1 MKKTFLNLLII
12 LIITSCNKDD
22 PSNQILPEPP
32 EIKVTD
38 PCSFDILDISPNST
52 VDINCLLNLNN
63 EEITLPENVKFTFN
77 GGDIING
84 TLIFNG
90 GTIDGELLNSK
101 LTIKG
106 SVRLTSNEFKFK
118 TDRWDI
124 TEGAVSNEIALTN
137 RKNINK
143 TIELVKKLGGE
154 IFELGKMDVY
164 FNVEANR
171 NEFIYKNERS
181 IRIPSNFHFKMN
193 DDTFLRVQ
201 PTHFAGYY
209 LFTLYLTDYSIISG
223 GNLIGD
229 RYEHDYSPIIDLQGQ
244 NRNTHEY
251 GMLISVLGAHDAIID
266 GVKMSNPIGDGV
278 FVSHKVIRNPDGSLT
293 NGNKTSERVTIKN
306 CIIKEARRNGIS
318 IVDADGITIEN
329 CQILDTGKGEQTF
342 DSAGNKL
349 YSSAG
354 TLPKYGIDIEPIR
367 RIIDGAV
374 IEDQRVEN
382 IRIIG
387 STFKGN
393 EFGDIVCAF
402 GSNISID
409 NNFFDKWV
417 AGGAA
422 NNVQITN
429 NTFKSRFPVTESIF
443 AINIKSHFKRGEEL
457 VHDFLVSGNNI
468 SDYSVGIN
476 LSANKHQILN
486 NTFTNCVSGIIFGK
500 LSNTLVKDNIII
512 SEISN
517 SYGYRTRKTL
527 AQDVVIEGGNIN
539 VTNRPIDLHG
549 LNQESTN
556 TNIEVTFKDVELNS
570 SNNYPNYIKDGK
582 NIKFQGCHSRS
593 RLEKIN
599 SFNIIEENSNF
610 AN

>member
-1 MKKTFLNLLII
+1 MKKTFLSLLVI
-12 LIITSCNKDD
+12 LIITSCSKDD
-22 PSNQILPEPP
+22 LNIKTLPEPP

-38 PCSFDILDISPNST
+38 PCNFDILDISPNST
-52 VDINCLLNLNN
+52 ININCLLNLNN
-63 EEITLPENVKFTFN
+63 KEITLPENVKFNFN

-84 TLIFNG
+84 TLIFDG

-106 SVRLTSNEFKFK
+106 SVKLASKEFKFK

-124 TEGAVSNEIALTN
+124 TEGKVSNEIALTN

-154 IFELGKMDVY
+154 VFELSKMDAY

-171 NEFIYKNERS
+171 GEALYKSERA

-201 PTHFAGYY
+201 PTHFAGYN

-229 RYEHDYSPIIDLQGQ
+229 RYEHDYSPIIDLQGV
-244 NRNTHEY
+244 NRDTHEY
-251 GMLISVLGAHDAIID
+251 GILISIIGAHNAVID
-266 GVKMSNPIGDGV
+266 DVKMSDPIGDGI

-293 NGNKTSERVTIKN
+293 NGNKTSEQVIIKN

-318 IVDADGITIEN
+318 IVDVDDITIEN

-342 DSAGNKL
+342 DSAGNKI

-367 RIIDGAV
+367 RIINGVV

-382 IRIIG
+382 IKING
-387 STFKGN
+387 GTFKGN

-402 GSNISID
+402 GTNISID

-422 NNVQITN
+422 NNVKITN
-429 NTFKSRFPVTESIF
+429 NTFKSRFATTESIF
-443 AINIKSHFKRGEEL
+443 AISIKSHFKRGEEL

-468 SDYSVGIN
+468 SGYSVGMN
-476 LSANKHQILN
+476 LSADKHQILN
-486 NTFTNCVSGIIFGK
+486 NTFTNCVSGIVFGK
-500 LSNTLVKDNIII
+500 LSNTLIKGNIITSDI
-512 SEISN
+512 RN

-527 AQDVVIEGGNIN
+527 AQNVVIDGGDVN

-556 TNIEVTFKDVELNS
+556 ANIEVTFKDVELNS
-570 SNNYPNYIKDGK
+570 SNNYPNYIIDGK
-582 NIKFQGCHSRS
+582 NIKFQGCNSRS
-593 RLEKIN
+593 RLDKID
-599 SFNIIEENSNF
+599 SSNIIEENSNF
-610 AN
+610 GS